1 MGLPTQQRNTI
12 PDLALEDSPDLD
24 SAQDLAQDPGSTLN
38 LALDNSPEQDDS
50 LDLDDSLVLGNF
62 LGLGSTLNL
71 ALDNSLDLCASQDLG
86 SAVNLTL
93 EKSPVS
99 AVKLDN

>member
-38 LALDNSPEQDDS
+38 LALDNSPEQ
-50 LDLDDSLVLGNF
+50 DDSLVLGNF